1 MFCPQC
7 GSQLTANAAFCPNCG
22 NALNTNQTPS
32 NTQPAPVQAAVQA
45 PVVPAAPVTPVA
57 APVYQVPMRET
68 EIRLLQGTVDY
79 FAQKIDLYRE
89 YDRVSDQVK
98 EDADAPGA
106 GYIVWSVILSLF
118 SLVLIGTAFSAP
130 RPDDTVTTIAG
141 IGAVIML
148 LAIGLIVIRAVKGTK
163 KSNAYDQSVSR
174 YWNIYNEL
182 YAHYKGFPNC
192 PVSMEYTHPEIL
204 AVVLRNLQTGRN
216 DNIQGA
222 LLRAIDDADDD
233 DIEDYMDDL
242 SDAVFK
248 KSGGK
253 SKALPLFCVS
263 KLFK

>member
-7 GSQLTANAAFCPNCG
+7 GSQMTANAAFCPNCG
-22 NALNTNQTPS
+22 TALNTNQTPS

-106 GYIVWSVILSLF
+106 GYIVWGVILSLIGLF
-118 SLVLIGTAFSAP
+118 LTSLGLADSATEAASPLIG
-130 RPDDTVTTIAG
+130 
-141 IGAVIML
+141 IGGVIML

-163 KSNAYDQSVSR
+163 KSNTYDKSVSR

-182 YAHYKGFPNC
+182 YAHYIGFPNC